1 MVWLRWFACLVLVLS
16 VTAPAFAQE
25 ILPSW
30 KEGPAKQNILKFV
43 AQVTDHHGR
52 FFVPPA
58 ERIAVFDNDGTL
70 WCEQPIYPQ
79 FRFGM
84 DRMKSVAANFPELKG
99 REPFKSALADDPDGV
114 AKTSVHGLIELTAA
128 IHGGLSVGEF
138 DAVVNGWIATT
149 KHPRFQQF
157 YTNCVYQP
165 MIELLTYLRANGFK
179 AYIVSGGALEFMRP
193 WTEKVYGLPPEQI
206 IGSTVKTKL
215 EMRDGSAVI
224 VRQSEIELLNDKE
237 EKVLSIQKVI
247 GRRPIAAFGN
257 SDGDLPMLQW
267 TAAGSGARLCVYVH
281 HTDAER
287 EYAYDRKAS
296 TGRLDKGLDEAR
308 TRNWTV
314 VDMQRDWK
322 RVFPFV
328 ERGAIRK

>member
-1 MVWLRWFACLVLVLS
+1 MVRLRWCAGLVLVLS

-43 AQVTDHHGR
+43 AQVTDRSGR
-52 FFVPPA
+52 LFVPTA

-84 DRMKSVAANFPELKG
+84 DRMKSVAANFPDLKG

-114 AKTSVHGLIELTAA
+114 ARTSVHGLIELTTA
-128 IHGGLSVGEF
+128 IHGGLTTDEF
-138 DAVVNGWIATT
+138 DAVVNRWLGTA
-149 KHPRFQQF
+149 KHPRFQQP
-157 YTNCVYQP
+157 YTNCVYLP
-165 MIELLTYLRANGFK
+165 MLELLAYLGANGFK
-179 AYIVSGGALEFMRP
+179 TYIVSGGALEFMRP
-193 WTEKVYGLPPEQI
+193 WTEQVYGLPPEQI

-215 EMRDGSAVI
+215 EMRNGSSVI
-224 VRQSEIELLNDKE
+224 VRQPEIELLNDKE

-267 TAAGSGARLCVYVH
+267 TAAGRGARLCVYIH
-281 HTDAER
+281 HTDAAR

-296 TGRLDKGLDEAR
+296 TGRLDKGLDVAR
-308 TRNWTV
+308 ARNWSV
-314 VDMQRDWK
+314 VDMQRDWQ
-322 RVFPFV
+322 RIFRFV
-328 ERGAIRK
+328 ERGAIRN